1 MTMRDKFLSW
11 LGMRV
16 YNNSEKFR
24 NIIYGIYYMDVLSP
38 QLNKVGALTDE
49 NIILK
54 TKLSAVNNIQTQ
66 EQPNK
71 KKRKY
76 TKKNNKKI
84 TE

>member
-1 MTMRDKFLSW
+1 MIMRNKFLSW

-24 NIIYGIYYMDVLSP
+24 NIIYGIYYMDVLVP
-38 QLNKVGALTDE
+38 QLNKVGALIDE
-49 NIILK
+49 NILLK

-76 TKKNNKKI
+76 TKRNNKKNA
-84 TE
+84 E

>member
-16 YNNSEKFR
+16 YNNSENFR
-24 NIIYGIYYMDVLSP
+24 NIIYGIYYMDVLAP

-49 NIILK
+49 NILLK
-54 TKLSAVNNIQTQ
+54 TKLSTVNNIQTQ

-76 TKKNNKKI
+76 TKRNNKKNA
-84 TE
+84 E

>member
-1 MTMRDKFLSW
+1 MTMRNKFLSW

-24 NIIYGIYYMDVLSP
+24 NIIYGIYYMDVLVP
-38 QLNKVGALTDE
+38 QLNKVGALIDE
-49 NIILK
+49 NILLK

-71 KKRKY
+71 KKRQY
-76 TKKNNKKI
+76 TKRNNKKNA
-84 TE
+84 E